1 MKLPLPTDIVIPA
14 PKAYLVGGAVR
25 DMICGRHPMD
35 LDIAVAN
42 DPKAY
47 AKRLAAK
54 CNGHLV
60 VIGNHEFPL
69 YRVVNGPLVI
79 DVTLLKGGKI
89 ARDLM
94 DRDFTIN
101 ALACSLADGN
111 LIDAGSGLTDL
122 KQGLVRMVSSHA
134 FEHDP
139 VRLVRAFRM
148 VACFDFKIETATA
161 AAISTHA
168 ALLQH
173 SAGERIWAE
182 LALILACTQSVNTL
196 QQMAQCGLLHVM
208 LPELMALEG
217 CCQNQDHNLD
227 VYGHTLLAL
236 DALESIWA
244 GSNKHFSERATA
256 IAKTL
261 SRKKRVLLK
270 LALLLHDIGKPS
282 QRTTDA
288 SGNVHFY
295 GHAAIGAR
303 MAKPIF
309 ERLRLPKR
317 HAQWVR
323 QIIDQH
329 QRPLDLYLAQQHGGP
344 SKKALG
350 KFLRQSGA
358 AAPCLILHAIVDNM
372 GKKPGYRHHYTAR
385 MVFFEQLLDAYYK
398 TATQHQAPPLIDGK
412 DLMATFDLYP
422 SPLLGSLLR
431 GIQEARLAG
440 TIIHRRQALDWV
452 EAYLNQKSRS
462 EK

>member
-14 PKAYLVGGAVR
+14 PEAYLVGGAVR
-25 DMICGRHPMD
+25 DIICGRHPMD
-35 LDIAVAN
+35 LDIAVAD
-42 DPKAY
+42 DPKGY
-47 AKRLAAK
+47 AQRLAAR
-54 CNGHLV
+54 CNGHAV
-60 VIGNHEFPL
+60 VIGNREFPL

-79 DVTLLKGGKI
+79 DVTPLKGGKI

-101 ALACSLADGN
+101 ALACNLADGD
-111 LIDAGSGLTDL
+111 LIDAGGGLTDL

-134 FEHDP
+134 FENDP

-148 VACFDFKIETATA
+148 AACFDFEIETATA

-168 ALLQH
+168 AFLQH

-182 LALILACTQSVNTL
+182 LAMILACTQSVKAL

-208 LPELMALEG
+208 LPELMALKG
-217 CCQNQDHNLD
+217 CRQNQDHGID

-244 GSNKHFSERATA
+244 GSHKHFSEQAVA
-256 IAKTL
+256 VAKTL

-288 SGNVHFY
+288 SGKVHFY

-303 MAKPIF
+303 MAQSIF

-323 QIIDQH
+323 QIIDHH
-329 QRPLDLYLAQQHGGP
+329 QRPLDLYLGQQHGGP

-358 AAPCLILHAIVDNM
+358 AAPSLILHAMVDNM
-372 GKKPGYRHHYTAR
+372 GKKPGHHRHCTAR
-385 MVFFEQLLDAYYK
+385 ILFFEQLLDAYLK
-398 TATQHQAPPLIDGK
+398 TAAQREAPPLIDGK

-440 TIIHRRQALDWV
+440 TITHRQQALDWV
-452 EAYLNQKSRS
+452 EAYLNQRSRPG
-462 EK
+462 K